1 MSTDHYVH
9 CLPCKSTENY
19 SDEVRYHSTD
29 ALKLLIKHATII
41 GNLAPLMLDPVA
53 INYELELGFYSLGRV
68 NVTWFAE
75 HALHELTIIDEY
87 GSLLD
92 AGEDT

>member
-1 MSTDHYVH
+1 
-9 CLPCKSTENY
+9 
-19 SDEVRYHSTD
+19 
-29 ALKLLIKHATII
+29 
-41 GNLAPLMLDPVA
+41 MLDPVA